1 MKKYEWEVWS
11 MAFLEELSK
20 KLNDVSRVVTRKAKE
35 VTDIG
40 GLKLQIADEKRKL
53 NKLYETLGKKYFE
66 EYQDAPLE
74 AVSEL
79 VEQVKAGIEKIS
91 ALEDEVLKVEAESAA
106 KAEEDRVRRE
116 AEALAKKESVAE
128 SEIVEVVDEE
138 DAEVIEPEETEEETV
153 SGEPEAAPEEPAD
166 GAEAE

>member
-1 MKKYEWEVWS
+1 
-11 MAFLEELSK
+11 MAFLEELSR
-20 KLNDVSRVVTRKAKE
+20 KLNDVSKIVTRKAKE

-40 GLKLQIADEKRKL
+40 GLKIQIVDEKRKV

-79 VEQVKAGIEKIS
+79 VEQIKAGLDKIED
-91 ALEDEVLKVEAESAA
+91 LEEEVLKVEAESAA
-106 KAEEDRVRRE
+106 KAEADRVRRE
-116 AEALAKKESVAE
+116 AEAQARKEAVVE
-128 SEIVEVVDEE
+128 SEIVEVVDEDE
-138 DAEVIEPEETEEETV
+138 AEVFEAETGEETV
-153 SGEPEAAPEEPAD
+153 SGEQEPAPAEPAD